1 MLVYVDICQ
10 TSQTIEQARM
20 SQTLK
25 FWETS
30 LSLLPTSQI
39 VISPIFIPAKFDR
52 T

>member
-1 MLVYVDICQ
+1 MSACVDICQ
-10 TSQTIEQARM
+10 TSKAIEQARM

-39 VISPIFIPAKFDR
+39 VLSPILIPAEFDR